1 MFQKLVSL
9 VHMVTF
15 NLIQK
20 IKRYLSLNGTIYH
33 ISTNS
38 TYFLKLKRL
47 NVFVKTNGRR
57 F

>member
-1 MFQKLVSL
+1 MFKKLVSL

-33 ISTNS
+33 IWTSS

-47 NVFVKTNGRR
+47 NVFVKTNGTP